1 MTGHPSQPP
10 PGRAA
15 GPGEA
20 GGALDESTGPQP
32 AALDDG
38 WPIDP
43 PSPPTPA
50 PPASAPPRPTSAPPP
65 SAPGAAPADRAA
77 GSPPGPAAPEWRLAV
92 LGYLGVPFLS
102 VLGPLAVYLA
112 GRDLAFTRRHAA
124 QALNLAI
131 TVLIYNFC
139 ALLMGGVL
147 ALDSLSVALTV
158 MIPATAALWLIALYY
173 LARCALAASRGG
185 FRQVPAWLC
194 ATLVH

>member
-15 GPGEA
+15 GRGEA

-43 PSPPTPA
+43 PA
-50 PPASAPPRPTSAPPP
+50 PPA
-65 SAPGAAPADRAA
+65 PGPAPADPAPGR
-77 GSPPGPAAPEWRLAV
+77 PPGPAAPEWRLAV

-112 GRDLAFTRRHAA
+112 GRGEAFTRRHAA

-139 ALLMGGVL
+139 ALLMGSVL
-147 ALDSLSVALTV
+147 ALDSLSVALTI
-158 MIPATAALWLIALYY
+158 MIPVTAALWLTALYY
-173 LARCALAASRGG
+173 LARCALAASQGG

-194 ATLVH
+194 ATLVR

>member
-1 MTGHPSQPP
+1 MMTGHPAQPP

-15 GPGEA
+15 AGRGEA
-20 GGALDESTGPQP
+20 GGALDESTGPHP

-38 WPIDP
+38 WPVDP
-43 PSPPTPA
+43 PA
-50 PPASAPPRPTSAPPP
+50 PPMPAPAPAPPRSAP
-65 SAPGAAPADRAA
+65 AAAPADPAA
-77 GSPPGPAAPEWRLAV
+77 GSTPGPAAPEWRLAV
-92 LGYLGVPFLS
+92 LCYLGVPFLS

-147 ALDSLSVALTV
+147 ALDSLAVALTV
-158 MIPATAALWLIALYY
+158 MIPVTAALWLIALYH
-173 LARCALAASRGG
+173 LARCALAASQGG

-194 ATLVH
+194 ATLVR